1 MAGERDERSE
11 THWLKINESVN
22 EKLNTVKPFARSANG
37 KISTV
42 YETMRGVKAI

>member
-1 MAGERDERSE
+1 MGLMY
-11 THWLKINESVN
+11 WLKIKDSVN

-42 YETMRGVKAI
+42 YLISSASET